1 MFLFFFKM
9 KIGWVIFVLVILEL
23 SFVLG
28 IGVVVGGVKLKV
40 MVFFL
45 RVVVNDDI
53 DLIDKDFLLYFVV
66 SEEDFFKEIIFFGE
80 VGLSIL

>member
-1 MFLFFFKM
+1 MFLFFFKT